1 MKNLLK
7 ALHGFSK
14 SCPPIT
20 KEADNPY
27 FKSKFA
33 SLDAI
38 QEHIKPHLIANG
50 LVVMQPN
57 IVIDGSP
64 FVKTIVSHV
73 ESGESAESTF
83 PVVVSKASP
92 QDYGS
97 AVSYAKRYSLS
108 GLLNLTI
115 QDEDDDGEA
124 AEGRKTEK
132 AEEKPWL
139 NKNSEPFNKVKD
151 YLAKGG
157 SMKEVESKYKIS
169 KEVRELL
176 K

>member
-7 ALHGFSK
+7 ALSEFNK
-14 SCPPIT
+14 LCPPIT

-33 SLDAI
+33 ALDSI
-38 QEHIKPHLIANG
+38 QQHIKPHLDKSG

-57 IVIDGSP
+57 VFVDGSP
-64 FVKTIVSHV
+64 FVKTIVAHV
-73 ESGESAESTF
+73 DSGESIESIF

-97 AVSYAKRYSLS
+97 AVSYAKRYSIS
-108 GLLNLTI
+108 GLLNLII
-115 QDEDDDGEA
+115 QDEDDDGET
-124 AEGRKTEK
+124 AEGRKV

-139 NKNSEPFNKVKD
+139 NKNSEPFKKVKD
-151 YLAKGG
+151 FLAKGG
-157 SMKEVESKYKIS
+157 SIKDVESKYRIS
-169 KEVRELL
+169 KEVRDLL